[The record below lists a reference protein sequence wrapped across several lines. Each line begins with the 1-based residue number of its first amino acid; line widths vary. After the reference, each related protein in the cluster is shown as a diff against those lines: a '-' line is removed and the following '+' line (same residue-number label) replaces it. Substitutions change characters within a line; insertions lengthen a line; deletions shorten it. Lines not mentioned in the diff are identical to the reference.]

1 MAQVQ
6 SNYAADGGAILKADV
21 LDVVLPSGKIDKCQK
36 WRQSIFEYDGNP
48 HLNPLPR

>member
-1 MAQVQ
+1 MAKV